1 MKQAYCLSEFYM
13 LSLWRKISEPAI
25 LNETYGKKFLDQ

>member
-1 MKQAYCLSEFYM
+1 MKRAYCLSEFYM

-25 LNETYGKKFLDQ
+25 LNETYGKKFFDQ